1 MADVV
6 HHPSFSLRSPTGDA
20 DGDAARYTK
29 PQGAGAGSD
38 RSRTTSGS
46 ESRTA
51 FSPGGSKGGDE
62 DFGLA
67 TLDTSPPAFATA
79 VDAAPVTRDR
89 PLPVD
94 LANEVDNPGLPRAS
108 LVVDRQHPHG
118 TRNPYLADAYP
129 NLSVLQQHVK
139 FFDKDDDGIISM
151 LDTFRG
157 FRALGFNLLFSI
169 FAIFMINGT
178 MAYAT
183 QDSWIPDPRFRLYIK
198 NIHKAKHGSD
208 SESYDTEGRFV
219 PEKFEEMWT
228 KYAKTSPEFM
238 TARELFQMTE
248 AMRNAVDP
256 YGWFAAKFEWGTLL
270 LLVGERHPAT
280 GELVVTRDHLRGQ
293 FDGTLFYR
301 IEEERTKLA
310 QERAKL
316 AQDRE
321 AADNTTAT
329 AETFV
334 TSGTV
339 AGAGIRPVEAV
350 TEGGHTTATADVS
363 AQRVAGGDTAVK
375 QRVPWGSAQV
385 LKDIG
390 VEEFE

>member
-1 MADVV
+1 MSCTTRRHASLA
-6 HHPSFSLRSPTGDA
+6 HRWTPTSRPTPNRKGPAPRRTGRARPPSPSR
-20 DGDAARYTK
+20 AR
-29 PQGAGAGSD
+29 
-38 RSRTTSGS
+38 
-46 ESRTA
+46 
-51 FSPGGSKGGDE
+51 FSPGGKGGDE
-62 DFGLA
+62 DYALA

-79 VDAAPVTRDR
+79 ADAAPITRDR

-94 LANEVDNPGLPRAS
+94 LANDVDNPGLPRAS

-118 TRNPYLADAYP
+118 TRNPYLADTYP

-139 FFDKDDDGIISM
+139 FFDRSGDGIISM

-157 FRALGFNLLFSI
+157 FRALGFNLLFSVM
-169 FAIFMINGT
+169 AIFMINGT

-183 QDSWIPDPRFRLYIK
+183 QDSWIPDPRFRVYIK

-228 KYAKTSPEFM
+228 KYAKTSAEYM

-256 YGWFAAKFEWGTLL
+256 YGWIAAKFEWGTLL

-301 IEEERTKLA
+301 IEEER
-310 QERAKL
+310 AKL
-316 AQDRE
+316 AQGRAGAE
-321 AADNTTAT
+321 TAT
-329 AETFV
+329 AETFA

-350 TEGGHTTATADVS
+350 TEGGRTTATADVS
-363 AQRVAGGDTAVK
+363 AQRVAGGETAVK
-375 QRVPWGSAQV
+375 QRVPWGSAQI
-385 LKDIG
+385 LKDVG
-390 VEEFE
+390 VEE

>member
-6 HHPSFSLRSPTGDA
+6 HHPSFAHRSPTDENA
-20 DGDAARYTK
+20 NVAAYTK
-29 PQGAGAGSD
+29 PQGAGGSSD

-51 FSPGGSKGGDE
+51 FSPGGKGGDE

-89 PLPVD
+89 PVPVD
-94 LANEVDNPGLPRAS
+94 LANDVDNPGLPRAS

-118 TRNPYLADAYP
+118 TCNPYLADTYP

-139 FFDKDDDGIISM
+139 FFDRSGDGIISM

-169 FAIFMINGT
+169 MAIFMINGT

-183 QDSWIPDPRFRLYIK
+183 QDSWIPDPRFRVYIK

-228 KYAKTSPEFM
+228 KYAKTSAEYM

-256 YGWFAAKFEWGTLL
+256 YGWIAAKFEWGTLL

-280 GELVVTRDHLRGQ
+280 GELIVTRDHLRGQ

-301 IEEERTKLA
+301 IEEER
-310 QERAKL
+310 AKL
-316 AQDRE
+316 SQGRGGG
-321 AADNTTAT
+321 AT
-329 AETFV
+329 AETYA
-334 TSGTV
+334 TSGTE

-350 TEGGHTTATADVS
+350 TEGGRTTATADVS
-363 AQRVAGGDTAVK
+363 AQRAETVK
-375 QRVPWGSAQV
+375 QRVPWGQAQI
-385 LKDIG
+385 LKDVG
-390 VEEFE
+390 VEEFVSA